1 MPLNLIKLKNLV
13 DEKLIINSNEFIAN
27 SVGKLDEDFSVN
39 FKDALNLNML
49 NEESSSTNLQLEC
62 GLKYL
67 QDDQNND
74 FNQKDYFKLRSYL
87 ESRYCIVDSNNKILM
102 NHYLSCL
109 YLSKFERFQQN
120 FNFFTNNE
128 ISEKNVFSNLRNIF

>member
-13 DEKLIINSNEFIAN
+13 DQNLIINSNEFIAN
-27 SVGKLDEDFSVN
+27 SVGKLDENCSAN

-49 NEESSSTNLQLEC
+49 NEESSSTNGQLEC

-67 QDDQNND
+67 QDDQNNN

-87 ESRYCIVDSNNKILM
+87 ESRYCIFDSNNTILM
-102 NHYLSCL
+102 NDYLSCL
-109 YLSKFERFQQN
+109 YLNNFKRFQQN
-120 FNFFTNNE
+120 INFF
-128 ISEKNVFSNLRNIF
+128 KRFFF